1 MMSINRQTQTRIRC
15 IAEEEGEVDGDGV
28 GVPSGKISMT
38 LREVLA
44 DVTLDSSWDELTRCE
59 RVTHRTRFSQRSK
72 VVQLPN

>member
-1 MMSINRQTQTRIRC
+1 LRKRKVMMSINRQTQTRIRC

-44 DVTLDSSWDELTRCE
+44 DVTLDSS
-59 RVTHRTRFSQRSK
+59 
-72 VVQLPN
+72 